1 MTNEL
6 IIEEQYIVGEKTF
19 YSKEDA
25 QEYIDAIKAERSQNE
40 FHETVYYENWTT
52 DGEEAERKVV
62 HAQWQTYQEALD
74 DMQNHANSWRPPG
87 TGWIVKVTINLDE
100 QNRIHIQQDKV
111 YENS

>member
-62 HAQWQTYQEALD
+62 HARWQTYQEALN

-100 QNRIHIQQDKV
+100 KNHIHIQQDKV

>member
-62 HAQWQTYQEALD
+62 HA
-74 DMQNHANSWRPPG
+74 R
-87 TGWIVKVTINLDE
+87 
-100 QNRIHIQQDKV
+100 
-111 YENS
+111 

>member
-6 IIEEQYIVGEKTF
+6 IIEERYIVGEKTF

-25 QEYIDAIKAERSQNE
+25 QEYIDAIKVERSQNE

-62 HAQWQTYQEALD
+62 HARWQTYQEALD
-74 DMQNHANSWRPPG
+74 DMQNYSNAWQSNG
-87 TGWIVKVTINLDE
+87 TGWIVKVTIKLDE
-100 QNRIHIQQDKV
+100 QKRVTIQQTKV
-111 YENS
+111 YENN